1 MTRPRVLPIPAITE
15 LEWVIRRSSRNGY
28 PDGRPPA
35 VNAGVRSAWARLADY
50 DDRTFI
56 RHLTQVSH
64 GHYGEELANEMLER
78 IPPGIGQAYSRAN
91 VADTG
96 EWRDDAL
103 RDLRTP
109 LLFAEHDGCLF
120 FTREGYAAAVDAF
133 PDAMTVSC
141 PEKPSVSAAFAGA
154 IETFC
159 RERLSELTSWRSRDS
174 DSARSRTSHAPD
186 HP

>member
-1 MTRPRVLPIPAITE
+1 MTRPRLLLIPAIPE

-120 FTREGYAAAVDAF
+120 FTKRDTR
-133 PDAMTVSC
+133 P
-141 PEKPSVSAAFAGA
+141 
-154 IETFC
+154 
-159 RERLSELTSWRSRDS
+159 RSTRFLM
-174 DSARSRTSHAPD
+174 R
-186 HP
+186 